1 MPLFWNILELEFY
14 VKYSSS
20 WNSSSIYIFSRN
32 SSSWDSSTLH
42 GTRVSWTRVPKFFIL
57 FILIF
62 GFAITRLSKYRV
74 LNLRETA
81 PPARFI
87 ELLGQTQVN
96 GWSCVIASQNGGST
110 SYISPLRLR
119 VLQWSRYLFNY
130 WKNKKTMIEKFLI
143 LLIWNWIYIDHRKL
157 HGFGPRYNLR

>member
-1 MPLFWNILELEFY
+1 MNVDLETFFLKLEFH

-42 GTRVSWTRVPKFFIL
+42 GTRVSWTRVLEFFF

-62 GFAITRLSKYRV
+62 RFVITRLSKNRV
-74 LNLRETA
+74 LNLWETA

-119 VLQWSRYLFNY
+119 VLQWSRHLFNY
-130 WKNKKTMIEKFLI
+130 WKNKKIIIERFFI
-143 LLIWNWIYIDHRKL
+143 WLIWNWIYIDHRKITWL
-157 HGFGPRYNLR
+157 WF